1 MTFPLWKRGIEGDFK
16 CGFVRCC
23 CANFLTNL
31 GDRILAS
38 TLSKSPAQN
47 IALIGFMAVGKSAVG
62 RNLAKKLRCRFVDL
76 DRLIE
81 INAGMKIGEIFA
93 QKGEAFFRQ
102 LEKKTLATIL
112 QKEEQVIATGGG
124 VIMDDD
130 SLKLLRDRALLI
142 ELTASVDV
150 LLSRAGNSSKRPLL
164 NDANRRERV
173 AELLAQREGRYAQ
186 ARVTIDTSELTVDQV
201 VEKIIQFIATHQ

>member
-1 MTFPLWKRGIEGDFK
+1 LSAGSSAAV
-16 CGFVRCC
+16 VRI
-23 CANFLTNL
+23 FLTNL

-38 TLSKSPAQN
+38 TLSKSPTQN

-102 LEKKTLATIL
+102 LEKKTLAEIL

-142 ELTASVDV
+142 GLTASVDV

-186 ARVTIDTSELTVDQV
+186 ARVTIDTSELSVDQV

>member
-1 MTFPLWKRGIEGDFK
+1 
-16 CGFVRCC
+16 
-23 CANFLTNL
+23 
-31 GDRILAS
+31 
-38 TLSKSPAQN
+38 LSKIPTQN

-81 INAGMKIGEIFA
+81 KTAGMRISEIFA

-102 LEKKTLATIL
+102 LEKQTLAKIL
-112 QKEEQVIATGGG
+112 QQEQQVIATGGG

-142 ELTASVDV
+142 GLTASVDV

-164 NDANRRERV
+164 NDGNRRERV
-173 AELLAQREGRYAQ
+173 VELLAQREGRYAQ
-186 ARVTIDTSELTVDQV
+186 ARMTIDTTDLTVDQV
-201 VEKIIQFIATHQ
+201 VEKIIEFIATHE

>member
-1 MTFPLWKRGIEGDFK
+1 VR
-16 CGFVRCC
+16 FVRCC
-23 CANFLTNL
+23 CFRIFQTNL
-31 GDRILAS
+31 EYTILAS
-38 TLSKSPAQN
+38 VLLKIPTQN

-81 INAGMKIGEIFA
+81 TTAGMKISEIFA

-102 LEKKTLATIL
+102 LEKKTLAEVL
-112 QKEEQVIATGGG
+112 QREQQVIATGGG

-130 SLKLLRDRALLI
+130 SLKLLRERALLI
-142 ELTASVDV
+142 GLTASVDV
-150 LLSRAGNSSKRPLL
+150 LLSRAGNSAKRPLL

-173 AELLAQREGRYAQ
+173 AELLAQREGRYAH
-186 ARVTIDTSELTVDQV
+186 ARMTIDTSALTVDQV
-201 VEKIIQFIATHQ
+201 VEKIMQFIGTHE

>member
-1 MTFPLWKRGIEGDFK
+1 
-16 CGFVRCC
+16 
-23 CANFLTNL
+23 
-31 GDRILAS
+31 
-38 TLSKSPAQN
+38 LSKSSTQN
-47 IALIGFMAVGKSAVG
+47 VALIGFMAVGKSAVG

-81 INAGMKIGEIFA
+81 TTAGMKINEIFA

-102 LEKKTLATIL
+102 LEKRTLAEVL
-112 QKEEQVIATGGG
+112 QKEQQVIATGGG

-130 SLKLLRDRALLI
+130 SLKLLRERALLI
-142 ELTASVDV
+142 GLTASVDV
-150 LLSRAGNSSKRPLL
+150 LLSRAGNSAKRPLL

-186 ARVTIDTSELTVDQV
+186 ARMTIDTSALTVDQV
-201 VEKIIQFIATHQ
+201 VEKIMQFIATQQ

>member
-1 MTFPLWKRGIEGDFK
+1 VR
-16 CGFVRCC
+16 FVRCC
-23 CANFLTNL
+23 CFRIFQTNL
-31 GDRILAS
+31 EYTILAS
-38 TLSKSPAQN
+38 VLLKIPTQN

-81 INAGMKIGEIFA
+81 TTAGMKISEIFA

-102 LEKKTLATIL
+102 LEKKTLAEVL
-112 QKEEQVIATGGG
+112 QREQQVIATGGG

-130 SLKLLRDRALLI
+130 SLKLLRERALLI
-142 ELTASVDV
+142 GLTASVDV
-150 LLSRAGNSSKRPLL
+150 LLSRAGNSAKRPLL

-186 ARVTIDTSELTVDQV
+186 ARMTIDTSALTVDQV
-201 VEKIIQFIATHQ
+201 VEKILQFIGTHE

>member
-1 MTFPLWKRGIEGDFK
+1 
-16 CGFVRCC
+16 
-23 CANFLTNL
+23 
-31 GDRILAS
+31 
-38 TLSKSPAQN
+38 LSKIPTQN

-81 INAGMKIGEIFA
+81 KTAGMRISEIFA

-102 LEKKTLATIL
+102 LEKQTLAKIL
-112 QKEEQVIATGGG
+112 QQEQQVIATGGG

-142 ELTASVDV
+142 GLTASVDV

-164 NDANRRERV
+164 NDGNRRERV

-186 ARVTIDTSELTVDQV
+186 ARLTIDTTDLTVDQV
-201 VEKIIQFIATHQ
+201 VEKIIEFIATHE

>member
-1 MTFPLWKRGIEGDFK
+1 
-16 CGFVRCC
+16 
-23 CANFLTNL
+23 
-31 GDRILAS
+31 
-38 TLSKSPAQN
+38 
-47 IALIGFMAVGKSAVG
+47 MAVGKSAVG

-76 DRLIE
+76 DRCIE
-81 INAGMKIGEIFA
+81 TSVGMKIGEVFA

-102 LEKKTLATIL
+102 LEKKTLAEIL
-112 QKEEQVIATGGG
+112 QKEQQVIATGGG

-142 ELTASVDV
+142 GLTASVDV

-173 AELLAQREGRYAQ
+173 TELLAQREARYAQ
-186 ARVTIDTSELTVDQV
+186 ASLMIDTTELTVNQV
-201 VEKIIQFIATHQ
+201 VEKIIQFIANHQ

>member
-1 MTFPLWKRGIEGDFK
+1 MSAGSSAAV
-16 CGFVRCC
+16 VRI
-23 CANFLTNL
+23 FLTNL

-38 TLSKSPAQN
+38 TLSKSPTQN

-102 LEKKTLATIL
+102 LEKKTLAEIL

-142 ELTASVDV
+142 GLTASVDV

-173 AELLAQREGRYAQ
+173 AELLAQREGRYAP
-186 ARVTIDTSELTVDQV
+186 ARVTIDTSELSVDQV